1 MARREEYRIPERP
14 DYITRA
20 RPPIGDGRVPGID
33 NSMWVWFEVPLAPVT
48 DTKDKNASTMAGAQL
63 DSFFRG
69 LGALSGRV
77 INRRAS
83 RSNYRQFHVQ
93 WLGIPQWFESP
104 EHLPT
109 AAELNRWFFNSLE
122 RRLGLIIGVK
132 LHTSYA
138 GKSLW
143 ENLDSVRETW
153 MTRRA
158 PASDYDADWAA
169 VSDLAARCG
178 LRYASPDELKW
189 ADSWWNH
196 GVPRTVPVVLHDEH
210 MHLFRTGEAR
220 REVELHHDTAD
231 CSTWADLD
239 GQSALTFAVAQDFDY
254 GAATMSVEDEFVR
267 FGPALAKQGA
277 RVISIRGF
285 VEPAR
290 ATQQEIAGQSRRHNS
305 DEEAAAEKGKK
316 ARGEVQQH
324 IQLLDELEHLYATNR
339 ADIPPTLI
347 DLSIVVGFDGIV
359 DDIDRIQAGPM
370 TLVPATN
377 VVGAA
382 WHETMLCSG
391 VDANPIKLELPS
403 SAISFG
409 GLQDQSRVGDKPDGN
424 VALAGFTEDR
434 QAVWVSPGS
443 ASAGDT
449 YPLMALLGATGSGK
463 TSVAQWLAWQ
473 WSVNGAPVL
482 FFDPKSGS
490 DLSPIA
496 ALAGG
501 SVTSVDSILDSDG
514 ILDPLRYSQNPVSE
528 IGLAISICGVALGR
542 DQYKYETEL
551 SRAVNYGVTNGARG
565 IGVALQL
572 ARDAGQL
579 GQELHDRILS
589 VADSSP
595 MFRASFAMTNEGKSL
610 SVSESF
616 TLISMG
622 ESHLRLPQW
631 NSTVPLEQEPLEVRL
646 SVNLARMIVRAGM
659 TALRGRG
666 GVLMM
671 DEAWV
676 LDLAAADELDELG
689 RVARQ
694 YDVLPVYMTQTPS
707 KPAERGIGKYFSRG
721 FIGHIKRSTGLGEA
735 DEAQAAMDLFGID
748 DPQVKGRIEADA
760 FLPGGRGTN
769 WNTLKAVW
777 DDPSSKTR
785 ELLRPA
791 QFYHSDLSNSIAPV
805 TVEIPAEFM
814 ELASTNP
821 EDLRRRLAAQQGMS
835 DG

>member
-1 MARREEYRIPERP
+1 MVKRDEYRIPTKP

-20 RPPIGDGRVPGID
+20 RPPIGDGRIPGID
-33 NSMWVWFEVPLAPVT
+33 GSMWVYFEVPLASVT
-48 DTKDKNASTMAGAQL
+48 DTKDKDYATMAGGQL

-69 LGALSGRV
+69 LSGLAGRV
-77 INRRAS
+77 INRYAS
-83 RSNYRQFHVQ
+83 RSNYRQFHLQ
-93 WLGIPQWFESP
+93 WLGIPRWFESP
-104 EHLPT
+104 EHLRSAPD
-109 AAELNRWFFNSLE
+109 LNRWFFNSLE
-122 RRLGLIIGVK
+122 RRLGLIVGVK
-132 LHTSYA
+132 LQASFS
-138 GKSLW
+138 GQSLA
-143 ENLDSVRETW
+143 EGIASVVEVFR
-153 MTRRA
+153 TRRTA
-158 PASDYDADWAA
+158 TADYDADWEL
-169 VSDLAARCG
+169 VSDIAARCG
-178 LRYASPDELKW
+178 LKHASAETLKW

-196 GVPRTVPVVLHDEH
+196 GVPKTVPVVLHDEH
-210 MHLFRTGEAR
+210 MHMFRTGEAR

-231 CSTWADLD
+231 CSTWEQLS

-254 GAATMSVEDEFVR
+254 GDTMMSVENEMVR
-267 FGPALAKQGA
+267 FGPALARQGA
-277 RVISIRGF
+277 RVISIRGY
-285 VEPAR
+285 VEPPK
-290 ATQQEIAGQSRRHNS
+290 ATQQQLAGQSRQHNN
-305 DEEAAAEKGKK
+305 DEQASSEKGKK
-316 ARGEVQQH
+316 SRGEVQQH

-347 DLSIVVGFDGIV
+347 DLSVVVGFDGIV
-359 DDIDRIQAGPM
+359 EDVDRIQAGPM
-370 TLVPATN
+370 TLVPATD

-382 WHETMLCSG
+382 WHETMLCSS

-403 SAISFG
+403 SAIAYG
-409 GLQDQSRVGDKPDGN
+409 GLQDRSRVGDKPEGN
-424 VALAGFTEDR
+424 VALAGFTDDR

-514 ILDPLRYSQNPVSE
+514 VLDPLRYSQNPVSE
-528 IGLAISICGVALGR
+528 ISLAISICGVALGR
-542 DQYKYETEL
+542 DQHKFETEL
-551 SRAVNYGVTNGARG
+551 SKAVNYGVINGARG
-565 IGVALQL
+565 IGVALQM

-579 GQELHDRILS
+579 GEELHGRILS
-589 VADSSP
+589 VAESSP
-595 MFRASFAMTNEGKSL
+595 MFRASFAMSNEGKSL

-622 ESHLRLPQW
+622 DSHLRLPQW
-631 NSTVPLEQEPLEVRL
+631 NSDRPLEEEPLEVRL

-721 FIGHIKRSTGLGEA
+721 FIGHIKRSTGSGEA
-735 DEAQAAMDLFGID
+735 DEAQAALDLFGID
-748 DPQVKGRIEADA
+748 DSRVKARIEADA
-760 FLPGGRGTN
+760 HLPGGAGHN

-777 DDPSSKTR
+777 DDPSAKDRT
-785 ELLRPA
+785 LLRPA

-805 TVEIPAEFM
+805 TIEIPAEFM

-821 EDLRRRLAAQQGMS
+821 EDLRRRLAAQQGS
-835 DG
+835 GDG